1 MNFGIIDIII
11 IGLSGLLIL
20 IGLVKGFAKQIMSFA
35 SGIVGIILTALLVS
49 PVSTLVINSSL
60 FDTVADKIN
69 TFLLG
74 KDPLFAEVIVETTAT
89 TQVSGAMTGLGIPAF
104 ISDLIV
110 KVIGDNPEAAAGS
123 SIASFLS
130 LAFGRIVIVVATFI
144 VLLIVITI
152 ILKLVT
158 KMIDKLFNFSFMG
171 IFNRLFGALL
181 GAIKAL
187 IIVSVIMFGLSF
199 AMTVPFISSLIG
211 DFLATDMGLGTE
223 GFGVAKFLYENNP
236 IQLII
241 SGSFNFEDILNSL
254 RESLG
259 G

>member
-20 IGLVKGFAKQIMSFA
+20 IGLAKGFAKQIMSFA
-35 SGIVGIILTALLVS
+35 SGIVGLIAAALLVS
-49 PVSTLVINSSL
+49 PVSGMLINSSIY
-60 FDTVADKIN
+60 DGVADRIN
-69 TFLLG
+69 TFLLD
-74 KDPLFAEVIVETTAT
+74 KDPLFAELIVESTASS
-89 TQVSGAMTGLGIPAF
+89 QVSSAMGGLGIPGF
-104 ISDLIV
+104 IADLISR
-110 KVIGDNPEAAAGS
+110 VIANNPEAAAGS
-123 SIASFLS
+123 TIASFLS

-144 VLLIVITI
+144 LLLIVITI
-152 ILKLVT
+152 LLKLIT
-158 KMIDKLFNFSFMG
+158 RLIDKIFNFGFMG
-171 IFNRLFGALL
+171 IFNRLLGALL

-187 IIVSVIMFGLSF
+187 IIISVVLFGLSF
-199 AMTVPFISSLIG
+199 AMTVPFIANLIG
-211 DFLATDMGLGTE
+211 DFLTSDMGLNEE